1 MLALCSHPLHASA
14 HPCAL
19 TWEGTNVLKSQN
31 STAEPSAWWAP
42 PWVCCLRHELKAL
55 RVRHHSHAVRPI
67 QVSPTILSLGQE
79 TDKDGGDTER
89 WEHWWEAPIP
99 PPPLPPP
106 AALWDARAPSTH
118 PTLSGVLSV
127 FLFLSLVIHYFTT
140 CFMRCSV
147 TSTTKYCLLQQ
158 LSVRVWSVG
167 FSCSGQA
174 VFHRDTVFISQFLKC
189 SAD

>member
-1 MLALCSHPLHASA
+1 MPQHIPVLSPEKAPMSLNPKTALLNHLLGGLLLGFAASA
-14 HPCAL
+14 MNLKLWESGTTAMLSGQYKWALLFYHLDKKQTRMGETQRDGSTGERHP
-19 TWEGTNVLKSQN
+19 S
-31 STAEPSAWWAP
+31 
-42 PWVCCLRHELKAL
+42 
-55 RVRHHSHAVRPI
+55 HH
-67 QVSPTILSLGQE
+67 Q
-79 TDKDGGDTER
+79 
-89 WEHWWEAPIP
+89 
-99 PPPLPPP
+99 PLPPP

-189 SAD
+189 SVD